1 MYNLHQFSARPQP
14 EDPVEQPVQQPCP
27 RHRSGR
33 LHCRPAPIAQVST
46 GRVCYEPTISQIQT
60 SMNLLI
66 TAVLW
71 ISLKLI
77 PLSML

>member
-14 EDPVEQPVQQPCP
+14 EDPVEQPVQQPSP

-33 LHCRPAPIAQVST
+33 LHCRPAPIAQVCT
-46 GRVCYEPTISQIQT
+46 GRGTTSQIQT

-77 PLSML
+77 PLSMT